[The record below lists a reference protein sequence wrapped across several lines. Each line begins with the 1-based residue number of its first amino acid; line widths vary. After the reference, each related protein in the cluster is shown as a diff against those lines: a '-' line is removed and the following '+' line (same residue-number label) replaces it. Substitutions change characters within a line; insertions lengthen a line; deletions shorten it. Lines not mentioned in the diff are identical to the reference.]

1 MELAMT
7 KNSDDAL
14 RLTIDKFIFR
24 FPTVLKYTD
33 AGLWIKQED
42 GLCRIGMSDFIQQHN
57 GDIAFVNLPPAET
70 MLNAGDELAAI
81 ETVKVNIS
89 LPSPIKGRIVKV
101 NSFLIESPELI
112 NQEPYGRGWMVVI
125 QPEDPPKDPGIFM
138 TAEAYV
144 KLAKRQ
150 ADAERTN

>member
-7 KNSDDAL
+7 TNPDDAL
-14 RLTIDKFIFR
+14 QLTVDKFIFR
-24 FPTVLKYTD
+24 FPTVLKYSD

-42 GLCRIGMSDFIQQHN
+42 GLFRIGISDFIQQHN

-89 LPSPIKGRIVKV
+89 FPSPIKGRIVET

-125 QPEDPPKDPGIFM
+125 QPEDFQKDLGNFLA
-138 TAEAYV
+138 AEAYV
-144 KLAKRQ
+144 ELAKRQ
-150 ADAERTN
+150 ADAERTH

>member
-1 MELAMT
+1 MELAMPT
-7 KNSDDAL
+7 NPDDAL
-14 RLTIDKFIFR
+14 QLTIDKFIFR
-24 FPTVLKYTD
+24 FPTGLKYSV

-42 GLCRIGMSDFIQQHN
+42 EFLRIGMSDFIQQHN

-89 LPSPIKGRIVKV
+89 LPSPIKGRIVEA
-101 NSFLIESPELI
+101 NAFLIESPELI

-125 QPEDPPKDPGIFM
+125 QPENIARDLNTFL

-144 KLAKRQ
+144 ELAQKQ
-150 ADAERTN
+150 AEAELTS